1 MKKMT
6 ESNLWAAFAG
16 ESQAHMKYLAFAAKA
31 DQEGMPNIARM
42 FKAIAYAEQVHATN
56 HLRQLSGIGTTA
68 QNVAAALGGETFEV
82 DSMYPAYA
90 AVAKLED
97 EKGAGLAVRYAFEA
111 EKIHKTI
118 YAAIEPKAEAKQDIS
133 LGKVFICSTCG
144 YTVEGEPPDKCPV
157 CATVAAKFVSF

>member
-6 ESNLWAAFAG
+6 EANLWAAFAG

-31 DQEGMPNIARM
+31 EEDGLPNIARM
-42 FKAIAYAEQVHATN
+42 FKAVAYAEQVHATN

-68 QNVAAALGGETFEV
+68 ENVVSALGGETFEI

-97 EKGAGLAVRYAFEA
+97 EKGASLSIRYAFEA
-111 EKIHKTI
+111 EKIHKDMYRETV
-118 YAAIEPKAEAKQDIS
+118 PTAEAKKDIS
-133 LGKVFICSTCG
+133 VGKFSICSVCG
-144 YTVEGEPPDKCPV
+144 HTVEGDAPDKCPI
-157 CATVAAKFVSF
+157 CASKADKFVSF